1 MERRDAIGSTQTVT
15 AKSSVERA
23 QATRTRRERQEQT
36 GRADLLAPIAPVP
49 REVIVPV
56 EPARRA
62 ELESW
67 LSGLRGAVVTIRV
80 ASRGEKKALM
90 NRANENAGQA
100 LQRSKMS
107 RISDMGTRTAAAE
120 RRREGTRAR
129 SGTAAHRMLRHF
141 EHRGR
146 GVPGR
151 LDGRVRG
158 RHRQE
163 IRIPQIRHSR

>member
-1 MERRDAIGSTQTVT
+1 MASPSGNEGVSTAEGGASIVERRDAIGSTQTVT

-90 NRANENAGQA
+90 DRANENAGQA
-100 LQRSKMS
+100 LQR
-107 RISDMGTRTAAAE
+107 
-120 RRREGTRAR
+120 RR
-129 SGTAAHRMLRHF
+129 
-141 EHRGR
+141 
-146 GVPGR
+146 
-151 LDGRVRG
+151 
-158 RHRQE
+158 
-163 IRIPQIRHSR
+163 